1 VSVAFGR
8 VIRLSTDG
16 GDRQPPTFLPVH
28 VDIELKSSASLTPRE
43 LDEIWSVT
51 DRYVETQRPYYEAK
65 LRALPEIGLWRT
77 RKGTLI
83 GLVSLDC
90 YHVRFEGRGSII
102 LFTSSVVID
111 ERFRGRNL
119 VLRTGLR
126 LLAREKLRHPWSKA
140 FWFFDTFSYKSY
152 MILPN
157 NLAVFWPRRDVE
169 TPPTVRRF
177 IDSLARQRYGEDW
190 SPETGVVRRSGKK
203 RLRPTTAPVDER
215 RLVDPD
221 IRFFDTKNPG
231 HRDGDMLVCLVPL
244 SAWNLLRPLLRA
256 LVRRK
261 RTAPAPRTSRSVAT
275 TPYRPS
281 GRVVAEGGER
291 Q

>member
-1 VSVAFGR
+1 M
-8 VIRLSTDG
+8 
-16 GDRQPPTFLPVH
+16 H
-28 VDIELKSSASLTPRE
+28 VDIELKSSASLTARE
-43 LDEIWSVT
+43 LEEIWSVT

-65 LRALPEIGLWRT
+65 LRALPEVGLWRT

-119 VLRTGLR
+119 VLRTGLK
-126 LLAREKLRHPWSKA
+126 LLAREKVRRPLSKA
-140 FWFFDTFSYKSY
+140 YWFFDTFSYKSY

-157 NLAVFWPRRDVE
+157 NLAVFWPRRDRE
-169 TPPTVRRF
+169 MPPKTRRF
-177 IDSLARQRYGEDW
+177 IDFLARQRYDDRW
-190 SPETGVVRRSGKK
+190 SPETGVVKRSGKK
-203 RLRPTTAPVDER
+203 RLRPTTAPVNER
-215 RLVDPD
+215 RLADPE
-221 IRFFDTKNPG
+221 IRFFDSKNPG

-244 SAWNLLRPLLRA
+244 TAWNLFRPLLRA

-261 RTAPAPRTSRSVAT
+261 RTAPAPRTSGSVAT
-275 TPYRPS
+275 SSYRPS
-281 GRVVAEGGER
+281 GRVVAEAGER